1 MMHGNRFLIC
11 TLAGLAGAL
20 PLGLLAQLAPP
31 TITVVATF
39 DYPGTGNSTTAYGIN
54 NRGDIAGDYLNASN
68 VRRGFV
74 RFSNGQFSA
83 PIVEPNDTANYTRGR
98 GINNARTIDGDFFNT
113 ADNSYHGYILSG
125 GVFTQFD
132 ISAGL
137 STDLYGI
144 NDMGNFVG
152 AYGSTTQP
160 NQAFVNIAGT
170 TTVITI
176 AGAYDAGADTI
187 NNANQVVGTYSTNS
201 GLVFHGFFRNANGAL
216 TFPLDF
222 PGATSTSAIGLS
234 DRGLIVGHYD
244 FADNVDHGYLLKL
257 PSTFISFDYPGATAT
272 SLNGINKN
280 GLIAGRYTDAGGL
293 RHGFLA
299 QVSH

>member
-1 MMHGNRFLIC
+1 MTQGRQLIIC
-11 TLAGLAGAL
+11 TLAGLAGVL
-20 PLGLLAQLAPP
+20 PLSLFAQLAPP
-31 TITVVATF
+31 TITVVTTF
-39 DYPGTGNSTTAYGIN
+39 DYPGVGNSTTAYGIN
-54 NRGDIAGDYLNASN
+54 NRGDIAGDYLDASN

-74 RFSNGQFSA
+74 RLSNGHFSP
-83 PIVEPNDTANYTRGR
+83 PIVEPNDTGSFTRAR
-98 GINNARTIDGDFFNT
+98 GINSARTIDGDFFNV

-132 ISAGL
+132 FGGPV

-144 NDMGNFVG
+144 NDAGDFVG
-152 AYGSTTQP
+152 ATGSTIQP
-160 NQAFVNIAGT
+160 SQAFVNIAGT

-187 NNANQVVGTYSTNS
+187 NNTNQVVGTYSTNS
-201 GLVFHGFFRNANGAL
+201 GLVLHGFFRNATGGL

-234 DRGLIVGHYD
+234 DRGWIVGHYD
-244 FADNVDHGYLLKL
+244 FADAIDHGFFLKL
-257 PSTFISFDYPGATAT
+257 PNIFVSFDYPGAAAT

-280 GLIAGRYTDAGGL
+280 GLIAGRYTDGAGL
-293 RHGFLA
+293 RHGFVA
-299 QVSH
+299 QVSR